1 MADHL
6 ETIWSRGRAT
16 VKAELREASTR
27 IHLSFDLWTS
37 PNIYAFMAVT
47 SHFLDSK
54 GKHQSRLLAFTQQ
67 QGNHSGVNL
76 ATTLEDTVRDWG
88 LVSRMGVVICDNATN
103 NDTCLASFYPRINP
117 RMTSRDCK
125 AHRMRCYGHILN
137 LVAKSLLF
145 GSDFETF
152 EAESEFYQTVHRDE
166 EDLKLW
172 RKTGPVGKLRNIVR
186 FIRASP
192 QRSERFKKVAKE
204 VDGGSDYCLFNRSS
218 SELQL
223 ILNNDTRWNST
234 YLMIERAVEKRHEIR
249 AYLSGLNDDEESL
262 QIPISDHLT
271 DEDWLVLVEVKSLLE
286 PLFFQTKRT
295 EGWGKGDGH
304 GRLWEVITGMEY
316 ILEHLEEWKNYYNH
330 EIAPIVVQE
339 DEEDEEEEDRQLP
352 TRNSRSLRSSARR
365 SFNESSLPD
374 HVEVD
379 WARRRAEA
387 TSQFRRLRKGCQ
399 VNLRTSIELAWQ
411 KLNKYYS
418 ALAESPL
425 FAASIILHPY
435 FGFNYLKEVWGRDGQ
450 EAWVRSA
457 EKGLERFFNK
467 WYKDDDVS
475 VVSLASSSASSLA
488 PSSQEDSHFR
498 QWLRSR
504 RSQEARATSDEL
516 HSYLRQAPEETDDPA
531 RWWLD
536 RQAQYPRLSK
546 LALDV
551 FAIPAMASDCE
562 RAFSAAKL
570 TLTSQRLSMKAESI
584 ERLQLT
590 KNWLKRGVLP
600 MSGIDGFVVH
610 P

>member
-1 MADHL
+1 VHHISPCDPIDGHKDDPSSDETATPPPSQRPRLSTSSIPRSKVAIIRDLALATIVGQDLPFNHFDDTFLQRLLRFHNVDLFAQVPWGKTSMADHL

-27 IHLSFDLWTS
+27 IHLSFDLWKS

-47 SHFLDSK
+47 SHFLDFK

-76 ATTLEDTVRDWG
+76 ATTLEDTVRNWG

-137 LVAKSLLF
+137 LVTKSLLF
-145 GSDFETF
+145 GSDFKTF

-172 RKTGPVGKLRNIVR
+172 RKTGPAGKLQNIVR

-192 QRSERFKKVAKE
+192 QQSERFKKVAKE
-204 VDGGSDYCLFNRSS
+204 VDGGSDYCLFTRSS

-234 YLMIERAVEKRHEIR
+234 YLMIERAVKKRHKIQ
-249 AYLSGLNDDEESL
+249 AYLSGLNDEEGSL

-271 DEDWLVLVEVKSLLE
+271 DEDWLVLVE
-286 PLFFQTKRT
+286 
-295 EGWGKGDGH
+295 
-304 GRLWEVITGMEY
+304 
-316 ILEHLEEWKNYYNH
+316 
-330 EIAPIVVQE
+330 E
-339 DEEDEEEEDRQLP
+339 DKEDEEEERQLP

-379 WARRRAEA
+379 WAWRRAEA
-387 TSQFRRLRKGCQ
+387 TSQFRRLRKGYQ
-399 VNLRTSIELAWQ
+399 VNLQTSIKLAWQ

-418 ALAESPL
+418 ALTESPL

-450 EAWVRSA
+450 EA
-457 EKGLERFFNK
+457 
-467 WYKDDDVS
+467 
-475 VVSLASSSASSLA
+475 
-488 PSSQEDSHFR
+488 
-498 QWLRSR
+498 
-504 RSQEARATSDEL
+504 
-516 HSYLRQAPEETDDPA
+516 
-531 RWWLD
+531 
-536 RQAQYPRLSK
+536 
-546 LALDV
+546 
-551 FAIPAMASDCE
+551 
-562 RAFSAAKL
+562 
-570 TLTSQRLSMKAESI
+570 
-584 ERLQLT
+584 
-590 KNWLKRGVLP
+590 
-600 MSGIDGFVVH
+600 
-610 P
+610 